1 MRYLRSENAD
11 KNNSEYGHFLHSEK
25 YLEIFSLFIDF

>member
-11 KNNSEYGHFLHSEK
+11 KNNSKYGHFSHSEK
-25 YLEIFSLFIDF
+25 YLEIFRLLIDF